1 MRFRRRK
8 SRFDRSPDAERPEVF
23 DPYADRRAP
32 PGPRDD
38 AEGGGPA
45 VEWIEDDGEEEEWVA
60 EPEEWM
66 EGPVEPFVEE
76 EVGPDEW
83 VAEPGARGPFDEF
96 SQEERIEEAP
106 HSTEEVRP
114 GVGWEGPAERSESSE
129 RPPGAFVVS
138 TLLSRK
144 PAAGAKRAVGWTLAL
159 AVLFSALYWW
169 GPPDWARALPASG
182 ETVFGRAEVWRLFTS
197 MAAHADALHLLS
209 NSVLLTLLVYFA
221 YGAFG
226 PSLYPGGALPA
237 GALALAVTLEG
248 YAPNIRVVGA
258 SGMVY
263 LLAGACLTLYVLVE
277 RRLSAVKRL
286 VRVVGFSLLILVPTS
301 IRPEVSYR
309 AHAVGFFFG
318 LCLGLTW
325 FLARRDA
332 IRAAERWELPD

>member
-32 PGPRDD
+32 PEPRDD
-38 AEGGGPA
+38 AEGSGPA
-45 VEWIEDDGEEEEWVA
+45 VEWIEEDGEEEEWVA

-83 VAEPGARGPFDEF
+83 IAEPAARGPFDEF

-226 PSLYPGGALPA
+226 PSLYPGGALTA

-277 RRLSAVKRL
+277 RRLSVVERL